1 MCTLDCS
8 AASAT
13 RVPGERASLAS
24 IAESQPSPPAP
35 APAVPTAA
43 PAANP
48 NASLLDNAEQAEN
61 TLLTLLGKDTD
72 SLISYRGG
80 PAKELVAYAHRWL
93 KLVGEE
99 FRDEV
104 TEGLLKR
111 PRGIECTISVLGPV
125 KDSSRGAQWL
135 TVKIKEN
142 KSEDEEAAP
151 DPTAMHMLWLSAE
164 FGVVFYISGY
174 QPDRRDAAETPPRCG
189 RDAVEM
195 RPRCGRAASEMRD
208 ARGAAAMHPRGCRQ
222 HTAQPRADEL
232 SEGAGASL
240 LPLHRRGD
248 KFRAITF
255 DAEALRHGRAVP
267 PRDLPRVKARCVELA
282 SASTTLQRVHALCSI
297 GKR

>member
-1 MCTLDCS
+1 M
-8 AASAT
+8 
-13 RVPGERASLAS
+13 
-24 IAESQPSPPAP
+24 
-35 APAVPTAA
+35 
-43 PAANP
+43 
-48 NASLLDNAEQAEN
+48 
-61 TLLTLLGKDTD
+61 
-72 SLISYRGG
+72 
-80 PAKELVAYAHRWL
+80 AYAHRWL

-189 RDAVEM
+189 RDA
-195 RPRCGRAASEMRD
+195 AALRSSCIRD
-208 ARGAAAMHPRGCRQ
+208 ARCPRRSCDASERLPPTHGAATGR
-222 HTAQPRADEL
+222 
-232 SEGAGASL
+232 
-240 LPLHRRGD
+240 
-248 KFRAITF
+248 
-255 DAEALRHGRAVP
+255 RAVQRRRVP
-267 PRDLPRVKARCVELA
+267 VLPCFPCTGAATSSAQSPLTPRR
-282 SASTTLQRVHALCSI
+282 
-297 GKR
+297 